1 MENVE
6 SPSTNPYRR
15 NRLDRQKDEYES
27 LSEERKEAGSS
38 SLGTK
43 NSGAQGWRNVR
54 AVMAYYCTLRKIKR
68 NGGVHVIYIQQNF
81 ILLFFVIGAIYTFVF
96 YVFKSLFECSVLCSI
111 LIS

>member
-6 SPSTNPYRR
+6 SPSKNPYRR
-15 NRLDRQKDEYES
+15 NRLDRRKDEYES
-27 LSEERKEAGSS
+27 LSEERTVTGSS

-68 NGGVHVIYIQQNF
+68 NGGVHVIYFQQFFFYFFLLMRF
-81 ILLFFVIGAIYTFVF
+81 IRLFFTFLKVCLSVPYF
-96 YVFKSLFECSVLCSI
+96 VLF
-111 LIS
+111 